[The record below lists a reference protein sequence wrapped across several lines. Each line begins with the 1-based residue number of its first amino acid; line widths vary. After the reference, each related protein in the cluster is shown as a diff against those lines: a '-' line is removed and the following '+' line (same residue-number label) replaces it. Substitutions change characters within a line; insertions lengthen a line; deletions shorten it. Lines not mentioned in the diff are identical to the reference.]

1 LSYFQ
6 YVFSTGDYID
16 SLEISGKAKV
26 TDARKQ
32 PENLLVALFKMDSA
46 YNDSL
51 ILSQKPFYISRL
63 DSSGT
68 FKLNYLRTGK
78 YQMVAFDDEVQNMQ
92 FDIGQE
98 KFGFIKEPIDLESN
112 QNIDIQLFNQQPP
125 YKVGI
130 AEQKGYGHILF
141 RFSGQPREIEITPLD
156 FEFNTS
162 KISYQPKS
170 DSLNFWFKPS
180 VDSIAENSKRINFL
194 VKNQEKTDTVSLVYS
209 NDKQHKLSLERKS
222 ALDYAPS
229 RKVRFTANYPI
240 LNLDSAY
247 VKVSKDTLEIPA
259 QLIADEK
266 DENSFT
272 LDFPIELSASYT
284 VELLPH

>member
-1 LSYFQ
+1 MRTLAIIFSILILFSCARQGTPTGGPKDTEPPKFLGANPDTLSLNVPTDLKEIKIDFDEYVILKEHSQNIVVSPPLSGSPTFMPIGSANKSVRIKLNEPLEENTTYNINFGNALQDNNEGNKLSYFQ

-141 RFSGQPREIEITPLD
+141 RFSGQPREIEI
-156 FEFNTS
+156 
-162 KISYQPKS
+162 
-170 DSLNFWFKPS
+170 
-180 VDSIAENSKRINFL
+180 
-194 VKNQEKTDTVSLVYS
+194 
-209 NDKQHKLSLERKS
+209 
-222 ALDYAPS
+222 
-229 RKVRFTANYPI
+229 
-240 LNLDSAY
+240 
-247 VKVSKDTLEIPA
+247 
-259 QLIADEK
+259 
-266 DENSFT
+266 
-272 LDFPIELSASYT
+272 
-284 VELLPH
+284 